1 MYPNFSHV
9 EPSSLVYQEG
19 RDVKEKHFLLEE
31 MTHNIQEIIKE
42 IKKYEN
48 KLRKHQSQFD
58 VCRYYIIQDKLFLI
72 NER

>member
-1 MYPNFSHV
+1 MYPKFSHV
-9 EPSSLVYQEG
+9 EPSSLVYQES

-48 KLRKHQSQFD
+48 KLRKHQS
-58 VCRYYIIQDKLFLI
+58 
-72 NER
+72 